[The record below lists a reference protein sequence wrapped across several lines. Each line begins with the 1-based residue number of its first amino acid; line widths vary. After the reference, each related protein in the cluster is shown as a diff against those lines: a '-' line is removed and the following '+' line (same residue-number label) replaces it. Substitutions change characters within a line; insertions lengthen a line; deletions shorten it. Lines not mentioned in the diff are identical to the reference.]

1 MKILKSQL
9 KRIIKEEYNRMISE
23 ADGEITAAS
32 IKQRAIDNLNNSIAH
47 LKKVGASG
55 KPHSEMYAQFA
66 DALEKGEIKYYASGI
81 SSRGKF
87 GIQPYVQL
95 PSGELFSIA
104 PGHPLHPD
112 ANRFRKNPPAPE
124 LEYTPEEAEAAL
136 ESDAANARAI
146 QADQQRYYARNP
158 RGNWSGD

>member
-1 MKILKSQL
+1 MKILKSKL
-9 KRIIKEEYNRMISE
+9 VTIIKEEYDRMISE
-23 ADGEITAAS
+23 GDDWFTAAAM
-32 IKQRAIDNLNNSIAH
+32 KQRAIDNLKNSIAYF
-47 LKKVGASG
+47 KKLGAAG
-55 KPHSEMYAQFA
+55 KPDSEMYAQFA
-66 DALEKGEIKYYASGI
+66 DALEQGEIKYYASGI

-87 GIQPYVQL
+87 GIQQYVQL

-112 ANRFRKNPPAPE
+112 ANRFKKQPDPE
-124 LEYTPEEAEAAL
+124 LEYTPEEAEAAF

-146 QADQQRYYARNP
+146 DADQRAYYARNP